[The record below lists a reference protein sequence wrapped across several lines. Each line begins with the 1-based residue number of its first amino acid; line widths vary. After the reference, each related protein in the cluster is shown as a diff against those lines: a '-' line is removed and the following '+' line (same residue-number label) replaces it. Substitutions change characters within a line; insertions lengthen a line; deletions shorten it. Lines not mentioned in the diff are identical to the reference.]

1 MPTRVITGERV
12 GKQGRIRTGCSAA
25 IFDQTREKILLT
37 RRTDNNL
44 WCLPGGKIDPGES
57 AAEACA
63 REVLE
68 ETGLRVR
75 VTHLIG
81 VYSNPNWLVEYPDG
95 NRVQI
100 VALCFEAIPDEGS
113 LTVTNEVN
121 EFGYFTLAETEKLE
135 LMLNHHQRILDAFE
149 GQQEA
154 FIR

>member
-25 IFDQTREKILLT
+25 IFDQTRKKILLT

-57 AAEACA
+57 VAEACA
-63 REVLE
+63 REVME

-75 VTHLIG
+75 VTRLIG
-81 VYSNPNWLVEYPDG
+81 VYSNPDWLVEYPDG

-100 VALCFEAIPDEGS
+100 VALCFEAVPDCGS
-113 LTVTNEVN
+113 LTVSSEVN
-121 EFGYFTLAETEKLE
+121 EFGYFTLAEAETLE

-149 GQQEA
+149 DKQEA